1 MLQIYLMVLGEDVSW
16 YGMARQLFVIL
27 KQNRNKYITI
37 SRIGRT
43 ADALEIKM
51 KDLFEKNKSFLF
63 KTFLVK
69 LQLQILFQV

>member
-1 MLQIYLMVLGEDVSW
+1 MYLD
-16 YGMARQLFVIL
+16 MADLSRQLFVIL
-27 KQNRNKYITI
+27 KQNRNKHITI
-37 SRIGRT
+37 SRIGRI